1 MTIGNTASGF
11 SCVSNSSL
19 NSDDFYEK
27 PPYLNKRKIIG
38 NTGDTTNAIEN
49 ISTIADRAEQIYS
62 PKGFSPLLKL
72 LGQERKFHLLQ
83 IWEGIVEKV
92 TEEEFIASLQDK
104 TNPSNPEEGVEI
116 SLGEVSDEDLNL
128 VRPGAVFY
136 WSIGYEDSIGFPRQ
150 RVSRIRFRRLSGWTP
165 QEIMMSEE
173 KAKEFARLFE

>member
-11 SCVSNSSL
+11 SSVSNSSL

-27 PPYLNKRKIIG
+27 PPYLNKRKMIG
-38 NTGDTTNAIEN
+38 NTEDTTNVMEN
-49 ISTIADRAEQIYS
+49 ISTITDRTEQIYS
-62 PKGFSPLLKL
+62 PKGFSPLKI
-72 LGQERKFHLLQ
+72 LGQERKFQLLQ
-83 IWEGIVEKV
+83 IWEGIVGKV

-116 SLGEVSDEDLNL
+116 SLGEVSDEDRNL

-136 WSIGYEDSIGFPRQ
+136 WSIGYEDSLGFPRQ

-173 KAKEFARLFE
+173 KAKEFASLFE